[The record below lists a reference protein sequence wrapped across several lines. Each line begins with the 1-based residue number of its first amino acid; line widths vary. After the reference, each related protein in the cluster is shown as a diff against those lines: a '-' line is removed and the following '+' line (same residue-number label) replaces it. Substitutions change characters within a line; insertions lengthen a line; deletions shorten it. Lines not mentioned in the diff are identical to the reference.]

1 MLSTTKVAV
10 VEAFRG
16 GHDVFEV
23 PLWLRLEQNHI
34 DDAETVFRRLQDVFF
49 HPFSSSF
56 RIKTPSKQLGSRYL
70 GPVEGLLTS
79 PGVFD
84 PKTMILG
91 HLR

>member
-49 HPFSSSF
+49 S
-56 RIKTPSKQLGSRYL
+56 
-70 GPVEGLLTS
+70 PVFLIISDQNTLETAWEQ
-79 PGVFD
+79 VF
-84 PKTMILG
+84 G
-91 HLR
+91 AC